1 MQFMGF
7 DGFVWFMGVVEDRRD
22 PMALGRCR
30 VRIAG
35 LHTEKMEQG
44 IDEGIQFTYFYND
57 IQHQYG
63 NTECG
68 IYSIHFLTEMLKG
81 KPFKEYINQKIDDKK
96 MFRFRNKFFIS

>member
-44 IDEGIQFTYFYND
+44 IDEGIP
-57 IQHQYG
+57 
-63 NTECG
+63 TEDLPWAHPMQPITSAAMNG
-68 IYSIHFLTEMLKG
+68 IGTTPLGPVEGTWVVGF
-81 KPFKEYINQKIDDKK
+81 
-96 MFRFRNKFFIS
+96 FRDGENCQEPIMMGTLGG